1 MKKLLFVLA
10 LVGFTSNVMAQETEV
25 PEEKYSVATNSF
37 WSNWFVTVGGAYR
50 AFYSDEQHN
59 QGYSNSPFKHF
70 RRSYGFTVSL
80 GKWYTPGIGTRLKFN
95 GVWGK
100 TVTSETCSENKA
112 MNHYWNLNAQVLFNL
127 SNLLF
132 GYNSTRVWN
141 LIPYAGGG
149 VLRNMSGNN
158 YAMTWDLG
166 IMSTWRLTS
175 YMDIY
180 IEGEWVISEA
190 HIDGESISENS
201 EHSLFNYDRIFS
213 AEIGL
218 KFNLGK
224 STWEKTP
231 DVDALMAMNKE
242 QLDALNAAL
251 RDAQD
256 ENARLK
262 ALLAEANNKPAPK
275 AETIVKKEI
284 ATTKL
289 SVFFNINSSKIA
301 SKKDLVNVQELAN
314 YAKQNGSTVL
324 VNGYADSA
332 TGTKAINNRL
342 SEARANAVADE
353 LVKMGVSRDK
363 ITVKANG
370 GVDELSPIQYNR
382 RATVEIK

>member
-10 LVGFTSNVMAQETEV
+10 FVGVTAGAMAQETEV
-25 PEEKYSVATNSF
+25 PTQKYSVATNSF

-50 AFYSDEQHN
+50 AFYSDEQHG
-59 QGYSNSPFKHF
+59 QDFSNSPLKHF
-70 RRSYGFTVSL
+70 RRSYGFTASI
-80 GKWYTPGIGTRLKFN
+80 GKWFTPGIAVRAKFN
-95 GVWGK
+95 GLWGK
-100 TVTSETCSENKA
+100 TVQSETCSLNKD
-112 MNHYWNLNAQVLFNL
+112 MNHYWNVNGQVMFNL

-141 LIPYAGGG
+141 LIPYLGTGII
-149 VLRNMSGNN
+149 RNCSENN
-158 YAMTWDLG
+158 YAINWDLG

-180 IEGEWVISEA
+180 IEGEWVIAEGHTDGIDHSDQA
-190 HIDGESISENS
+190 H
-201 EHSLFNYDRIFS
+201 HSLYNYDRIFS

-262 ALLAEANNKPAPK
+262 QLLQEANNRPQPKP
-275 AETIVKKEI
+275 ETIVKKEL

-289 SVFFNINSSKIA
+289 SVFFSINSSKIA

-314 YAKQNGSTVL
+314 YAKENGNKVI

-332 TGTKAINNRL
+332 TGTPAINDRL
-342 SEARANAVADE
+342 SKARAEAVAAE
-353 LVKMGVSRDK
+353 LVKMGVSEDNIS
-363 ITVKANG
+363 ITANG

-382 RATVEIK
+382 RATVEIQ

>member
-10 LVGFTSNVMAQETEV
+10 FVGVTAGAMAQETEV
-25 PEEKYSVATNSF
+25 PTLKYSVATNSF

-50 AFYSDEQHN
+50 TFYSDEQHG
-59 QGYSNSPFKHF
+59 QGFSNNPLKHF
-70 RRSYGFTVSL
+70 RRSYGFSASI
-80 GKWYTPGIGTRLKFN
+80 GKWFTPGIGTRIKFN
-95 GVWGK
+95 GLWGK
-100 TVTSETCSENKA
+100 TVQSETCSLNKD
-112 MNHYWNLNAQVLFNL
+112 MNHYWNINGQTLFNL

-141 LIPYAGGG
+141 LIPYAGVG
-149 VLRNMSGNN
+149 VVRNCSESN
-158 YAMTWDLG
+158 YAINWDLG
-166 IMSTWRLTS
+166 IMSTWRITS
-175 YMDIY
+175 FMDIY
-180 IEGEWVISEA
+180 LEAEWVITEA
-190 HIDGESISENS
+190 HIDGATKAERYD
-201 EHSLFNYDRIFS
+201 HSLKNYDNIVS

-262 ALLAEANNKPAPK
+262 ALLAECQNRPMPKP
-275 AETIVKKEI
+275 ETIVKTEL
-284 ATTKL
+284 ATTKV

-314 YAKQNGSTVL
+314 YAKENGNKVV

-332 TGTKAINNRL
+332 TGSAATNARL
-342 SEARANAVADE
+342 SEARANTVAEE
-353 LVKMGVSRDK
+353 LVNMGVDRDN

-370 GVDELSPIQYNR
+370 GVDDLSPIQYNR
-382 RATVEIK
+382 RATVEIQ